1 MPTVHVAVVGINRSL
16 SHTHSSITREI
27 LRPLESSRAFRARYS
42 LTLITPP
49 GGIITNPHS
58 GEVGEVETAIPEPFA
73 TWPRTCVT
81 AISPEAGDGEP
92 PLPADSFCES
102 WQDHELL
109 FTHLKT
115 FLHAL
120 DTSHKNHVAPH
131 SPDLVI
137 FIRPDIAIEGR
148 LWLRTRL
155 WATFLRSRNK
165 KPIVYALSWGRHRG
179 LNDRFAIMSASA
191 AQPYFTR
198 GNIVDRF
205 FTGGARLNSER
216 FLRHSLS
223 GATVSSSIYTPMP
236 RVRLGGV
243 YEAKDTKIMSDS
255 ALARRLDIARARL
268 AKQARRLTKTLR
280 ND

>member
-16 SHTHSSITREI
+16 SRTHSSTTREI

-148 LWLRTRL
+148 LW
-155 WATFLRSRNK
+155 ATLLRSRSNK
-165 KPIVYALSWGRHRG
+165 PVVYLPSWGRHRG

-191 AQPYFTR
+191 AETYFTR

-205 FTGGARLNSER
+205 FIGGARLNSER
-216 FLRHSLS
+216 FLRHSLP

-243 YEAKDTKIMSDS
+243 YEEKDAKIMSES
-255 ALARRLDIARARL
+255 LLARRADIARARMK
-268 AKQARRLTKTLR
+268 KQVRRFARALR
-280 ND
+280 SD